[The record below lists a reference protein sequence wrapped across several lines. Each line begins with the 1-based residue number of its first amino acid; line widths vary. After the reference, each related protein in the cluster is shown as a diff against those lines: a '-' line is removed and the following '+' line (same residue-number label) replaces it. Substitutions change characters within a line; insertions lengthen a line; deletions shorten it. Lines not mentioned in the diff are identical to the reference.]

1 MWVLS
6 VAGSQSDAF
15 KLDEMEGLGP
25 LVSFLLSLYSL
36 VKMVHT
42 ASPSCSLFS
51 ADIAL
56 FWLRNPGPWAGR
68 AHWDKDTGKEVICR
82 NQQSGVDACF
92 RRMWSLCL
100 WETLLRN
107 RIQNCGYRTRGSGTY
122 ASLTSQQTYF
132 CPQPRTVCDPV
143 TASSRPFYSLLW
155 GRNAGH
161 EAISHQNYLPS
172 LTHEGEAPPPVS
184 NRNIKQQVSKLNFYL
199 RWVSLGPLQMLYVPF
214 LCCNTH
220 KIYLPNI
227 NSVS

>member
-132 CPQPRTVCDPV
+132 CPQPRTVCV
-143 TASSRPFYSLLW
+143 TQWLHQVAPFIASSGAEMLAMKQFLIRTTFLLW
-155 GRNAGH
+155 HTKGKLLL
-161 EAISHQNYLPS
+161 QS
-172 LTHEGEAPPPVS
+172 LTET
-184 NRNIKQQVSKLNFYL
+184 LNS
-199 RWVSLGPLQMLYVPF
+199 R
-214 LCCNTH
+214 
-220 KIYLPNI
+220 
-227 NSVS
+227 